1 MSVGSNIRAGLAY
14 VEVTAETSKLQKNLT
29 AAQAELRN
37 FGSACTAVGR
47 DLLMVSAAM
56 AAPLVLSIKSFA
68 KFDDQMRLVRAVT
81 QATDGDFADLTTT
94 AQRLGRE
101 TSYTAQQVAEGMTS
115 LGRMGFKPAEIQN
128 AIAPVMNLARA
139 TGTELAESAD
149 IAANSLRIFGL
160 ESTKMSSVADVL
172 TTTANGSA
180 QTLTDLFEALKM
192 AGPQAR
198 VAGESITDT
207 SASIGVLANMGIK
220 GSLAGTALRK
230 SFSRMAQTKVQDI
243 LKSVGVE
250 AVDSSGNLRKMADI
264 LTDLARGMQG
274 MGSAEKIAFAEEI
287 FDIRGSLAGLSL
299 TTNIKGLEDF
309 RVKLQDIE
317 GVAAATSKAMDA
329 GIGGSFR
336 LFMSAVEGA
345 MNAIGAAVNKT
356 LQPLIDKITVVI
368 NEITKWIEANAG
380 LVTAF
385 AVAVAGAAA
394 FGVALIAIGLASKS
408 VAAGIT
414 VVQTAM
420 KSLSVVQGLVVA
432 QGTVLGNSLSLLTQA
447 FTNYKNAAIPA
458 MVGTSQLLAALNL
471 PLDVRAKQIA
481 AGLVLMKNAEA
492 AAAGKNILAAKF
504 SAVCAALKSLN
515 SATIAATVSTKAHA
529 VAEAASALG
538 TKVLIGVRSLAAG
551 VTALFSAAN
560 IKAAATATAGGA
572 ANLFLALTTKAV
584 AAGYLIATAAATAF
598 CAIPVTWILIAVGA
612 ALVAVVYALS
622 RAGKYTAQLSDKM
635 RELREKGDELRKTD
649 QLRMERLKQL
659 ADKQQLTNVEMAEAK
674 KLAAALQQKYG
685 ELGISISDNAQRITL
700 LNTAI
705 GNLGNIEMKVDGAED
720 LDKVNRLKALSMQVK
735 LETGDQ
741 AEAEKLI
748 GELSAKY
755 GELGVEVDKV
765 SGRIVALSDAAR
777 RMKSFEVEVT
787 DSDDLEKLTRLKQ
800 LSFEL
805 DLTIPEQNEAEYLI
819 AELGEKYSELGVTVD
834 RVTGRIVKMNTAA
847 GSLRDVELKVRGEE
861 DLAKLQRLKALSLEV
876 DLDINGQAE
885 AEQLVSELTAKYGD
899 LGLEVQK
906 AGARI
911 TAMNDAVS
919 RLRAVE
925 LQVTGEE
932 DLAKFEKLK
941 SLSMELSLDASG
953 QEKATALIAE
963 LSKKYGALGVAVD
976 QATGRIATLNT
987 TVGNLQDVRL
997 RVSGEED
1004 LQKLDRLKSLSMKL
1018 ELDTSEQAEATRLV
1032 GELEGKYGSLGIAVD
1047 GASKRIVALDGAA
1060 TRLRNLKIDV
1070 DDTEARQKV
1079 DRLEELMNQPQK
1091 LDASGQAEAG
1101 KLIEELEQK
1110 YGSLGLAVDAASGRI
1125 IKLNSLVGQIQDI
1138 RPRITVPEDLGK
1150 LDRLQKLSIKV
1161 SLDVDEQAEA
1171 GRLVSELTAKYGDL
1185 GIAVE
1190 SASAKIS
1197 SLNATA
1203 TRLNSVRLQV
1213 TGQEDLEKL
1222 NRLKAL
1228 SLKVNLEAGEQTE
1241 ADRLIG
1247 DLGKKYGELGVAV
1260 DKTAQKIVRL
1270 NTAGGQL
1277 RDISIK
1283 VQGAEDLGKL
1293 DRLKELSLT
1302 SSLDSGQQDLAN
1314 QLISDLT
1321 AKYGQLG
1328 VSVDAVKGR
1337 IVAMTDAQRQFAQAT
1352 QIIQAGND
1360 PLKETHLAQLERLK
1374 KLAEQESLTAD
1385 EQVEAQKIVNAL
1397 NGSYGSLGLG
1407 IDTITGKLNMAA
1419 GAQSK
1424 LNDAMKEATLA
1435 ELDAEMAEVQANMKE
1450 LEKENEALMSYWNHN
1465 LWSQMSGAQDEALGK
1480 LEVNGDKAVANLKRL
1495 NALRQRK
1502 KAVEQD
1508 HPGATTGEDGTGSP
1522 EQIGRNVEE
1531 DKARQ
1536 AAAAD
1541 AAEKAADRIA
1551 EIDKKLARE
1560 RQTELQNEIQ
1570 DIEELRDEYK
1580 ALIKTMLDFERS
1592 KPEKE
1597 QDKKKIA
1604 ELEGKL
1610 ADADKVAQERIKKAQ
1625 DKAREKMEKD
1635 VADLQG
1641 NFDRTAEDI
1650 QKRRAE
1656 DAKDREIDKALKENP
1671 AEGINMLND
1680 LINSS
1685 KAAASAAKAEFDTA
1699 MADAQKDGTIDDKER
1714 ERINKAQQEY
1724 SASESL
1730 VDKYEA
1736 RLREAQEATSK
1747 NSGPSVQGNFLA
1759 AALENLGSGGTAAD
1773 RTAKATEAIADNTKK
1788 ANTLLKKGSG
1798 IGTFK

>member
-56 AAPLVLSIKSFA
+56 AVPLVLSIKSFA

-81 QATDGDFADLTTT
+81 QATDGDFTDLTTT

-101 TSYTAQQVAEGMTS
+101 TSFTAQQVAEGMTG
-115 LGRMGFKPAEIQN
+115 LGRMGFKPVEIQN

-160 ESTKMSSVADVL
+160 ESTKMTSVADVL
-172 TTTANGSA
+172 TATANGSA

-198 VAGESITDT
+198 AAGESITDT
-207 SASIGVLANMGIK
+207 SAAIGVLANMGIK

-299 TTNIKGLEDF
+299 TTNIKELEDF

-317 GVAAATSKAMDA
+317 GVAASTSKAMEA

-356 LQPLIDKITVVI
+356 LQPLVDKITVVI

-394 FGVALIAIGLASKS
+394 FGVALIAIGLASKG
-408 VAAGIT
+408 VAAGIS

-420 KSLSVVQGLVVA
+420 KSLSFVQGLIVA
-432 QGTVLGNSLSLLTQA
+432 QGTTLGNSLSLLTQA

-481 AGLVLMKNAEA
+481 AGLVMMSNAEA
-492 AAAGKNILAAKF
+492 AAAGKNILATKF

-584 AAGYLIATAAATAF
+584 AAGYLIASAAATAF

-674 KLAAALQQKYG
+674 KLATALQQKYG
-685 ELGISISDNAQRITL
+685 DLGISISDNAQRITL

-720 LDKVNRLKALSMQVK
+720 LDKVNRLKALSMQLN

-748 GELSAKY
+748 GELEQKY
-755 GELGVEVDKV
+755 GELGVEVDKA

-777 RMKSFEVEVT
+777 RMKSVEVGVE
-787 DSDDLEKLTRLKQ
+787 DSGDLEKLTRLKQ

-805 DLTIPEQNEAEYLI
+805 DLTIPEQNEAEDLI
-819 AELGEKYSELGVTVD
+819 AELGKKYGELGVTVD
-834 RVTGRIVKMNTAA
+834 RVTGQIVKMNTAA

-861 DLAKLQRLKALSLEV
+861 DLAKLQRLKTLSLEV

-906 AGARI
+906 TGARI
-911 TAMNDAVS
+911 TAVNDAVS
-919 RLRAVE
+919 RLKAVE

-953 QEKATALIAE
+953 QEEATALIAE

-1018 ELDTSEQAEATRLV
+1018 ELDTSEQAEAVRLV

-1079 DRLEELMNQPQK
+1079 SRLEELMSQPQK

-1101 KLIEELEQK
+1101 KLIGELEQK

-1125 IKLNSLVGQIQDI
+1125 IKLNTLAGQMQDI

-1150 LDRLQKLSIKV
+1150 LDRLQELSIKV
-1161 SLDVDEQAEA
+1161 SLDVDEQSEA
-1171 GRLVSELTAKYGDL
+1171 DRLVSELTAKYGDL

-1190 SASAKIS
+1190 SASVKIS
-1197 SLNATA
+1197 GLNATA
-1203 TRLNSVRLQV
+1203 ARLNSVRLQV

-1247 DLGKKYGELGVAV
+1247 DLGKKYGDLGVTV

-1270 NTAGGQL
+1270 NTAAGQL

-1293 DRLKELSLT
+1293 DRLKELSQA
-1302 SSLDSGQQDLAN
+1302 SSLDSGQQDQAN

-1385 EQVEAQKIVNAL
+1385 EQAEAQKIVNAL

-1419 GAQSK
+1419 GAQGK

-1508 HPGATTGEDGTGSP
+1508 QPGATTGEDGTGSP
-1522 EQIGRNVEE
+1522 EQTGRNVEE

-1641 NFDRTAEDI
+1641 NFDRSAEDI